1 MDNEVLSLVTG
12 RLDGE
17 RAFIGP
23 GKRPHEVKKSEDI
36 LGRIKLGGRMVGRG
50 QR

>member
-1 MDNEVLSLVTG
+1 MGNEVLSLVTG
-12 RLDGE
+12 SDGE
-17 RAFIGP
+17 CAFIGP
-23 GKRPHEVKKSEDI
+23 RRRPHEVKKSEDI